1 MRCRLVVLLTI
12 IGLLVTPGVGMA
24 QEAGLV
30 RLASD
35 FKWPGI
41 SSLIAYRGRLWF
53 VNSVKFVNHNSADL
67 YSYDPATGRT
77 RYEKHLFSQ
86 DAGDP
91 VVADGLLY
99 WPYED
104 SRFSP
109 GHGEFMAT
117 NGKGWVWRVIPAGRA
132 FHTHSMTT
140 MATKT
145 GTTLLGATSAWKGRI
160 VASDDRG
167 ENWRLLYEYPTPDG
181 NVSRFTTLAVLND
194 ALFAGITTWY
204 DNTKP
209 KLLRWDGKGMGAVPG
224 WPAGNAV
231 RTMATHR
238 GWVYASNESEKAT
251 TLLRTDG
258 ERVEPV
264 SGIEGT
270 VEAFHSDGTYLWAVT
285 IERRSGML
293 WRSRD
298 GASWEKIQKFDQGRP
313 LSVATLDGKPYVG
326 LLSNGGGTLWGPPP
340 HGRKTAPTEFHARLP
355 EPPAPLDAT
364 ARAAALKNLDEMLG
378 KPAQYRRLR
387 SFMQPLALDK
397 SAITASALM
406 KRLEGPFPDGDVRMF
421 GGRRRLEPGAVA
433 RWYLLWGI
441 AHTGFGTVPTEILRT
456 PWKSVP
462 NRSEKY
468 LEPAAAAVWA
478 VARLGQ
484 KDKETLSALIERLD
498 MPSDPDWFRGD
509 IIGALT
515 DLTGQRFGYDVS
527 AWKRWWA
534 TRP

>member
-1 MRCRLVVLLTI
+1 MRGLLLVLLTAT
-12 IGLLVTPGVGMA
+12 GLLVMPGVGTA
-24 QEAGLV
+24 QEGGLV
-30 RLASD
+30 RLASG

-53 VNSVKFVNHNSADL
+53 ANSVKFVNHNSADL
-67 YSYDPATGRT
+67 HSYDPATGQT

-91 VVADGLLY
+91 VVADGVLY
-99 WPYED
+99 WPFED

-117 NGKGWVWRVIPAGRA
+117 NGKGWVWRVIPAGQA
-132 FHTHSMTT
+132 FHTHSMIA
-140 MATKT
+140 MGTKK
-145 GTTLLGATSAWKGRI
+145 GTTLFGAISAWKGGI
-160 VASDDRG
+160 VASEDRG
-167 ENWRLLYEYPTPDG
+167 KSWHLLYEYPTPDG
-181 NVSRFTTLAVLND
+181 NVSRFTTLTGLNGT
-194 ALFAGITTWY
+194 LFAGITTWY
-204 DNTKP
+204 DDTKP

-231 RTMATHR
+231 RTMVTHR
-238 GWVYASNESEKAT
+238 SWVYATNESGKAT

-264 SGIEGT
+264 PGIEGT

-285 IERRSGML
+285 VERRSGIL

-298 GASWEKIQKFDQGRP
+298 GVSWKKIQKFDQGRP
-313 LSVATLDGKPYVG
+313 LSITTMGAAPYVG
-326 LLSNGGGTLWGPPP
+326 LLSDDGGTLWGPSPD
-340 HGRKTAPTEFHARLP
+340 GRKITPVESPARLP
-355 EPPAPLDAT
+355 GPPSPLDAT
-364 ARAAALKNLDEMLG
+364 ARAAVLKNLDAMLA
-378 KPAQYRRLR
+378 KPAEYRRLR
-387 SFMQPLALDK
+387 SFMPPLALDK

-421 GGRRRLEPGAVA
+421 GGRRRLEPSAVA

-441 AHTGFGTVPTEILRT
+441 AHTGFGSVPVALLRT
-456 PWKSVP
+456 AWKSSP

-468 LEPAAAAVWA
+468 LEPAAAATWA

-484 KDKETLSALIERLD
+484 KDTKTLAALIERFD
-498 MPSDPDWFRGD
+498 RPGDPDWFSGD
-509 IIGALT
+509 IVGALT
-515 DLTGQRFGYDVS
+515 DLTGQRFGYDVA
-527 AWKRWWA
+527 AWTRWWA
-534 TRP
+534 ARR